1 MKYSL
6 SPLQS
11 QKIIRNLTQA
21 LLPPG
26 LLISLLWVLL
36 DTALPTTLTFGPLI
50 FALLLA
56 PIIPQSKIIIKQ
68 PPFYLFSFKLSLILL
83 FYSQICWFF
92 KTQLNCDPSLWCTE
106 EPIALMCF
114 LAPIILEWQVCS
126 SGFPIHCASR
136 GQPLLF
142 IHCCS
147 TMGQNVWQIT
157 GQCFLDLITWL
168 KSYSSSLMLKYI
180 LKWYWCKDPPFSDT
194 FWLSHL
200 HQYILLPNKGDVYVL
215 HLFLAYP
222 DTGITL

>member
-21 LLPPG
+21 SPSTRT
-26 LLISLLWVLL
+26 LISLW
-36 DTALPTTLTFGPLI
+36 AFAGHCSPTTLTFGPLI

-56 PIIPQSKIIIKQ
+56 PIIPQSKIITLQTASI
-68 PPFYLFSFKLSLILL
+68 LSFFIQAIINPSLLLPNLLILQT
-83 FYSQICWFF
+83 SP
-92 KTQLNCDPSLWCTE
+92 TVTSSLWCTE

-147 TMGQNVWQIT
+147 TMGQNVQVKL
-157 GQCFLDLITWL
+157 QANV
-168 KSYSSSLMLKYI
+168 S
-180 LKWYWCKDPPFSDT
+180 
-194 FWLSHL
+194 
-200 HQYILLPNKGDVYVL
+200 
-215 HLFLAYP
+215 
-222 DTGITL
+222 